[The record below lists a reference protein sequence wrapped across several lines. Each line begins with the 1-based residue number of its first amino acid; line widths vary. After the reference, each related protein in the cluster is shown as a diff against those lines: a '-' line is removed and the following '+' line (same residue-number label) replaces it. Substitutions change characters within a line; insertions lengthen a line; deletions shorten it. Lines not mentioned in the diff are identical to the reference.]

1 MSAPVLITVLGLL
14 VIGLYGAL
22 RPQVETVG
30 WIIGL
35 SHGVLALVALAG
47 ALAARDMPFRF
58 GMILLG
64 IYAAAMCANEAIH
77 RAWVLRPRQ
86 A

>member
-1 MSAPVLITVLGLL
+1 MSAPVLISVLGLV

-22 RPQVETVG
+22 RPREEPVG
-30 WIIGL
+30 WVIGL
-35 SHGVLALVALAG
+35 SHGVLALLALAG
-47 ALAARDMPFRF
+47 ALAARDLPFRC

-77 RAWVLRPRQ
+77 RARTVRPRQ